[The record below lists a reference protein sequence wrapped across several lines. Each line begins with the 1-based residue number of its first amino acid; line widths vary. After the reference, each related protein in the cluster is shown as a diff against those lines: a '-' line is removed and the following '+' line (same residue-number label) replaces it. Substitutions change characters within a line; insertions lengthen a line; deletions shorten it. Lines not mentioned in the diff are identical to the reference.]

1 MGVLQ
6 MIKSNLLSDILHDEI
21 GSFYR
26 SRVSD
31 EELVDTIGGK
41 CLSFDFE
48 DFNEFENMAPVAPL
62 KRKTSKSTLQESPEV
77 VSKKLRK
84 TPSAAV
90 NEKALFDHIQQ
101 HCGIAKYSGYPFVL
115 HDGVWSPAFGNT
127 IGNILLTSLPEEML
141 TGFRVGQS
149 DAVAHRIFVQYLRE
163 PDTLR
168 TPPPV
173 VLFENGCFDV
183 LTFKPVVPQE
193 DWFIPFRVNANFKP
207 KVHLA
212 TPSFDSFITKMANYD
227 EETIDLLMACLGYCI
242 LPGIMLKKIIIL
254 GQARDTGKSLL
265 EKFLRVLI
273 GSANTSSIT
282 PANMENDFLL
292 SGIVGSS
299 INIAMEL
306 PSKKISPDAV
316 KILKTLSGG
325 DQMVLQRKGENSFE
339 YRSYAKLLFGTNHP
353 VSIAGRDPAFWNR
366 LILIPCQRSIPAEE
380 QDPELL
386 DKLLLERDGIVAK
399 LMAAAR
405 KLVLND
411 YTFPPCM
418 QSDLLKSQW
427 WDPIP
432 GLGSFLAEEC
442 EFSDEYR
449 TWSRDLFSAFCD
461 YCDQYDL
468 EKPRTDQSFLV
479 ALKEAYP
486 ELRSD
491 RWAERGVQGR
501 GFTGIRLR
509 KPRSQDTT
517 NKPVFQVYQP

>member
-1 MGVLQ
+1 
-6 MIKSNLLSDILHDEI
+6 MIKSDLLSDFLDSDL
-21 GSFYR
+21 GSYYR
-26 SRVSD
+26 AQASE
-31 EELVDTIGGK
+31 EELANSIGRK
-41 CLSFDFE
+41 CQSFDFE
-48 DFNEFENMAPVAPL
+48 GGEEFNNRTPAVPL
-62 KRKTSKSTLQESPEV
+62 KRKKPESTLEEPPNV
-77 VSKKLRK
+77 MSKKLRK

-90 NEKALFDHIQQ
+90 NEKTLFDHIQQ

-115 HDGVWSPAFGNT
+115 HDGVWYPAFGNT

-141 TGFRVGQS
+141 AGFRVGQS
-149 DAVAHRIFVQYLRE
+149 DAVAHRIFVKYLRE
-163 PDTLR
+163 PDALR

-173 VLFENGCFDV
+173 VLFENGCFDI
-183 LTFKPVVPQE
+183 LAFKPVVPQE
-193 DWFIPFRVNANFKP
+193 DWFIPFRVTAKFKP
-207 KVHLA
+207 KVHIA
-212 TPSFDSFITKMANYD
+212 TPAFDNYIMKMANYD

-242 LPGIMLKKIIIL
+242 MPGVMLKKIIIL

-265 EKFLRVLI
+265 EKFLRELI
-273 GSANTSSIT
+273 GSANTSSIS
-282 PANMENDFLL
+282 PSNMENDFLL

-299 INIAMEL
+299 INMVMEL
-306 PSKKISPDAV
+306 PSKKISSDAV

-339 YRSYAKLLFGTNHP
+339 YRSYAKLIFGTNHP

-366 LILIPCQRSIPAEE
+366 LILVPCQRSVPVDE
-380 QDPELL
+380 QDPDLL
-386 DKLLLERDGIVAK
+386 GKLLLEKDGIVAK

-411 YTFPPCM
+411 FIFPACK

-432 GLGSFLAEEC
+432 GLCNFLAEEC
-442 EFSDEYR
+442 VFSDEYR
-449 TWSRDLFSAFCD
+449 TWSKDLFSAYCE
-461 YCDQYDL
+461 YCDLNDL

-517 NKPVFQVYQP
+517 NKPIFQVYQP

>member
-1 MGVLQ
+1 
-6 MIKSNLLSDILHDEI
+6 MIKSGLLSDILDGDF
-21 GSFYR
+21 GSYYR
-26 SRVSD
+26 SESSD
-31 EELVDTIGGK
+31 EELADSIGGRL
-41 CLSFDFE
+41 LSFDLE
-48 DFNEFENMAPVAPL
+48 ELGFENLSPVQSL
-62 KRKTSKSTLQESPEV
+62 KQEPQRVTLEELPKDVAKKPRKAKSP
-77 VSKKLRK
+77 
-84 TPSAAV
+84 AV
-90 NEKALFDHIQQ
+90 NEKVLLDYIQQ

-115 HDGVWSPAFGNT
+115 HDGVFYPAFADT

-141 TGFRVGQS
+141 AGFRVGQS
-149 DAVAHRIFVQYLRE
+149 DAVAHRIFVKYLRE

-173 VLFENGCFDV
+173 VLFENGCFDI

-207 KVHLA
+207 KVHIA
-212 TPSFDSFITKMANYD
+212 TPYFDNYITKMSNYD

-242 LPGIMLKKIIIL
+242 MPGIMLKKIIIF

-299 INIAMEL
+299 INMAMEL
-306 PSKKISPDAV
+306 PAKKISSNAV

-339 YRSYAKLLFGTNHP
+339 YRSYAKLIFGTNHP

-366 LILIPCQRSIPAEE
+366 LILVPCQRSIPVEE

-386 DKLLLERDGIVAK
+386 SKLLLEKDGIVSK

-405 KLVLND
+405 KLVQND
-411 YTFPPCM
+411 FSFPACK
-418 QSDLLKSQW
+418 QSELLKSQW

-442 EFSDEYR
+442 VFSDEYR
-449 TWSRDLFSAFCD
+449 TWSRDLFSAFCQ
-461 YCDQYDL
+461 YCDRHDL
-468 EKPRTDQSFLV
+468 EQPRTDQGFLV

-486 ELRSD
+486 ELRPD
-491 RWAERGVQGR
+491 RWAECGVQGR

-509 KPRSQDTT
+509 KPRSQDTI
-517 NKPVFQVYQP
+517 NKPVFQVHQP